1 MFTIIK
7 MQARSILRN
16 PASFFIVVFP
26 LILVPVLTSVAVF
39 GFENGLLQT
48 FTDPAQVTQATEEFN
63 SVLAIVLSSV
73 IAITILAAINNS
85 FGSNFMELKKSII
98 IKRLGSTQVTKTN
111 AMLGFLLWAVLLAT
125 VQVLYTVF
133 LFWIVDVSGLLEVS
147 SAALGTINGTFFNPN
162 IDWLSVIY
170 GLIMLMLVSFA
181 MTFFFMS
188 IATNAETYQIMAFF
202 YFFLV
207 MYFGGLIFTANVQ
220 WMNIVSLF
228 LPHTYVAGFLNG
240 AFNGHY
246 VISGLNDGLPI
257 NIWDMSNYSDDYILN
272 GVSSLNVIMPIIFTG
287 AFGYIGIKNF
297 RWDS

>member
-26 LILVPVLTSVAVF
+26 IILVSVLTSVALANASTL
-39 GFENGLLQT
+39 G
-48 FTDPAQVTQATEEFN
+48 TEEQLN
-63 SVLAIVLSSV
+63 GVLSIVLSSV
-73 IAITILAAINNS
+73 IAITVLSAINNS

-98 IKRLGSTQVTKTN
+98 IKRLGSTQVTKTS
-111 AMLGFLLWAVLLAT
+111 AMLGFLLWAVILAT
-125 VQVLYTVF
+125 VQVLYTIF
-133 LFWIVDVSGLLEVS
+133 LFWIVDIIPGLLTTSNDIE
-147 SAALGTINGTFFNPN
+147 GTFFSPN

-170 GLIMLMLVSFA
+170 GLVMLMIISFA

-188 IATNAETYQIMAFF
+188 IAQNTETYQIMAFF

-207 MYFGGLIFTANVQ
+207 MYFGGLIFTTNVQ
-220 WMNIVSLF
+220 WMNVASLF

-240 AFNGHY
+240 AFTGGNY
-246 VISGLNDGLPI
+246 VDVLDADSMIS
-257 NIWDMSNYSDDYILN
+257 IWDMTNFSDEYVLN
-272 GVSSLNVIMPIIFTG
+272 GVSSLNIIMPIIFTG

-297 RWDS
+297 KWDS